1 MGETVQIYSASP
13 RKATSGAS
21 ALARD
26 AADHAVSRAT
36 CASRLSRP
44 TSAYAIVKEINRP
57 SAATCNTYPISVYF
71 SQMFILWRHILR
83 THVAPFVFS
92 VIVLVFIFLLQA
104 LIKFLDQLAGK
115 GLSAFVIAEWFV
127 LSLSYILVLAIP
139 MGVLVATLMAFG
151 NLAANNEITAIRA
164 TGTSL
169 YNMMIPPL
177 LASIVLCVLLI
188 QFDND
193 VLPDSN
199 HKLKVL
205 SQDIYRK
212 KPTLTI
218 VPGLFSQDIPGYS
231 ILVRKTFEHSNDLEG
246 ITIFDNTQTTVNTT
260 ITAERGTISFSPD
273 YRKLI
278 MDLSNGEIHE
288 VNAVDFKEY
297 RKIRFVKHRIAMDA
311 QGYEFQRSQES
322 SVGRSDREMSA
333 ADMRAVV
340 DSLTAEQTK
349 SRNRIVQLARQDI
362 SSIFS
367 PAKRPLQPYQTTPN
381 PETTAGFRLSSMRTT
396 ITIEQARMEMF
407 ESQKREYEV
416 EIHKKYAIPVACI
429 VFVFVGAPLG
439 IIARKGTFGVSASVS
454 LGFFLFYWACL
465 LQGEQLANRGFLPP
479 WFGMW
484 VANIVIGI
492 IGLYLTYRIA
502 QENLV
507 FDWTLVTRFVPKRW
521 RTPSDD
527 QP

>member
-1 MGETVQIYSASP
+1 
-13 RKATSGAS
+13 
-21 ALARD
+21 
-26 AADHAVSRAT
+26 
-36 CASRLSRP
+36 
-44 TSAYAIVKEINRP
+44 
-57 SAATCNTYPISVYF
+57 
-71 SQMFILWRHILR
+71 MFILWRHILR
-83 THVAPFVFS
+83 THVAPFFFS
-92 VIVLVFIFLLQA
+92 VVVLVFIFLLQA

-115 GLSAFVIAEWFV
+115 GLSVFVIAEWFV
-127 LSLSYILVLAIP
+127 LSLSYIIVLAVP
-139 MGVLVATLMAFG
+139 MGILVATLMAFG

-164 TGTSL
+164 TGASL
-169 YNMMIPPL
+169 YYMMVPPF
-177 LASIVLCVLLI
+177 LASIVLCLFLI
-188 QFDND
+188 QFNNE

-205 SQDIYRK
+205 TQDIYRK

-246 ITIFDNTQTTVNTT
+246 ITIFDNTQNTVNTT
-260 ITAERGTISFSPD
+260 ITAERGTISFSSD

-278 MDLSNGEIHE
+278 MDLSDGEINE

-297 RKIRFVKHRIAMDA
+297 RRIRFVKHRIAMDA

-340 DSLTAEQTK
+340 DSLSREQSK
-349 SRNRIVQLARQDI
+349 SKARITQVIQQDV

-367 PAKRPLQPYQTTPN
+367 DSHRPPQPYQTTPD
-381 PETTAGFRLSSMRTT
+381 PITTAGFRLSSMRTT
-396 ITIEQARMEMF
+396 VSIEQARLEMF
-407 ESQKREYEV
+407 ETQKREYEV
-416 EIHKKYAIPVACI
+416 EIYKKYSIPVACI

-439 IIARKGTFGVSASVS
+439 IIARKGSFGVSASVS

-465 LQGEQLANRGFLPP
+465 LQGEQLANRGFLAP

-492 IGLYLTYRIA
+492 VGLYLTYRIA
-502 QENLV
+502 RENLV
-507 FDWTLVTRFVPKRW
+507 FDWTALNRFVPKRL
-521 RTPSDD
+521 RTWT
-527 QP
+527 QE

>member
-1 MGETVQIYSASP
+1 MY
-13 RKATSGAS
+13 
-21 ALARD
+21 
-26 AADHAVSRAT
+26 
-36 CASRLSRP
+36 
-44 TSAYAIVKEINRP
+44 
-57 SAATCNTYPISVYF
+57 
-71 SQMFILWRHILR
+71 ILWRHILR
-83 THVAPFVFS
+83 AHIAPFFFS

-115 GLSAFVIAEWFV
+115 GLSVFVIAEWFV
-127 LSLSYILVLAIP
+127 LSLSYIIVLAIP

-151 NLAANNEITAIRA
+151 NLAATNEITAIRA
-164 TGTSL
+164 TGVSL
-169 YNMMIPPL
+169 YRMMVPPL
-177 LASIVLCVLLI
+177 LASIFLCVFLI
-188 QFDND
+188 QFNNG

-199 HKLKVL
+199 HRLKVL
-205 SQDIYRK
+205 TQDIYRK

-246 ITIFDNTQTTVNTT
+246 ITIFDNTQTTLNTT

-278 MDLSNGEIHE
+278 MDLADGEIHE

-322 SVGRSDREMSA
+322 TVGRSDREMSA
-333 ADMRAVV
+333 GDMRVVV
-340 DSLTAEQTK
+340 DSLTKEQEN
-349 SRNRIVQLARQDI
+349 SQSHIGQLIRQDV
-362 SSIFS
+362 STIFS
-367 PAKRPLQPYQTTPN
+367 SAKRPLQPYQTTPD
-381 PETTAGFRLSSMRTT
+381 PITTAGFRLSSLRTT
-396 ITIEQARMEMF
+396 ISIEQARTEMF
-407 ESQKREYEV
+407 ETQKREYRV

-429 VFVFVGAPLG
+429 IFVFVGAPLG
-439 IIARKGTFGVSASVS
+439 IIARRGTFGVSASVS

-465 LQGEQLANRGFLPP
+465 LQGEQLANRGFLSP

-502 QENLV
+502 RENLV
-507 FDWTLVTRFVPKRW
+507 FDWTLFTRFMPKRW
-521 RTPSDD
+521 RNKVQEEP
-527 QP
+527 